1 MNVLHFYKTYF
12 PDTIGGVEQVI
23 NQLAISTAQ
32 CGVTPTVLSMTPERN
47 APSPLQIDGHN
58 VYRCR
63 SQCEVAST
71 PFAWSALKRF
81 RDLVQQADVVH
92 YHFPYPVADLLH
104 FAYARHKPSVVS
116 YHSDIIKQK
125 HLLKLYN
132 PLQMRFLGNVGRI
145 VAASPNYLA
154 SSSVLSQFSD
164 KTMVIPY
171 GLDQHS
177 YDAPTPHKLN
187 HWRERLGDKFFL
199 FVGVIRYY
207 KGLHVLVEA
216 AKSTSYPIVIL
227 GGGPL
232 EQALKQQAKEQGVTN
247 IHFLGFLDNADKM
260 TLFSLCYAFV
270 FPSHLRSEAFGISL
284 LEGAMFGK
292 PLISCEIGTGT
303 SYINIDNETG
313 LVIPPDN
320 ANALRQA
327 MDTLWNNADL
337 ATRMGQKAAQRFAQ
351 LFTADKMA
359 DSYTALYRELIA
371 EAAVKLNK

>member
-71 PFAWSALKRF
+71 PFAWSALKQF

-132 PLQMRFLGNVGRI
+132 PLQMRFLGSVGRI

-187 HWRERLGDKFFL
+187 HWRERLGNKFFL

-232 EQALKQQAKEQGVTN
+232 EQVLKQQAKEQGVTN

-260 TLFSLCYAFV
+260 ALFSLCYAFV

-327 MDTLWNNADL
+327 MDTLWNNVDL

-359 DSYTALYRELIA
+359 GSYTALYRELIA
-371 EAAVKLNK
+371 EAAVKLKK